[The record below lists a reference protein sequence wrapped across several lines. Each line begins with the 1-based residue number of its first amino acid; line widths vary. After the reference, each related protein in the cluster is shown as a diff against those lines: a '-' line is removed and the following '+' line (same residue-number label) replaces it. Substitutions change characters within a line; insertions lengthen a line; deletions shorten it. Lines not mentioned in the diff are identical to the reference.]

1 MSDWSSDVCSSD
13 LIDLR
18 FVIAT
23 GMLIISY
30 SLWEMAHWSLDVGP
44 ASIVTTGF
52 LQGLGMGLVFMQLNT
67 LAFATLDRRWRTD
80 GTSLMNLLRSLGAS
94 AGISLCTTLLT
105 QTTTIG
111 SASCRERVSQSG

>member
-80 GTSLMNLLRSLGAS
+80 GTSLMNLLRSLRS
-94 AGISLCTTLLT
+94 EEQTSELQSLMRRSYAVFCLKKKKNTMSH
-105 QTTTIG
+105 I
-111 SASCRERVSQSG
+111 